1 MWWRS
6 SQTHGGTTWSYARWY
21 RHCQG
26 PRHMN
31 EEDFRWFQPLVIQV
45 FPGEVHR
52 AEKNHPLLFL
62 LLSCAQLF
70 CDPMDFSSPG
80 SSAHCISQAIIL
92 DWVTISFSRG
102 IFSAQGSNPC
112 LLLGRWILY
121 PLCHL
126 GSPHPFLRCLN
137 SCTTDPVSKIKCQLL
152 IFALFNLGDSLFIF
166 LITLATHQG
175 IHLQLANLK
184 TTYSFFFT
192 FF

>member
-1 MWWRS
+1 
-6 SQTHGGTTWSYARWY
+6 
-21 RHCQG
+21 
-26 PRHMN
+26 MN

-52 AEKNHPLLFL
+52 AEKNHPLLLL

-80 SSAHCISQAIIL
+80 SSAHCISQARIL
-92 DWVTISFSRG
+92 DWVAISFSRG

-137 SCTTDPVSKIKCQLL
+137 SWTTDPMSKMKRQLL
-152 IFALFNLGDSLFIF
+152 IFALFNFGDSLFIYF
-166 LITLATHQG
+166 FNNPGHPPGDTPSVGKFKNYIL
-175 IHLQLANLK
+175 
-184 TTYSFFFT
+184 FFFY
-192 FF
+192 FFFNFF